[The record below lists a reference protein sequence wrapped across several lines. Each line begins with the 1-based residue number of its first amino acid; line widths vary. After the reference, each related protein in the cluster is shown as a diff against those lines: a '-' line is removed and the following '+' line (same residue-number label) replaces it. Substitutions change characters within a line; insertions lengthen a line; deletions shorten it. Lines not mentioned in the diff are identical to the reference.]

1 MYTGTFEAID
11 QARCS
16 LCYSPRP
23 CSPKLKKAIRLCLLY
38 NYVCLFEY
46 SCKHKL
52 RFIAVHL
59 SFKQVKLLVM
69 CIRWY

>member
-52 RFIAVHL
+52 
-59 SFKQVKLLVM
+59 
-69 CIRWY
+69 